1 MSCPKCG
8 GWGIGHIETYERSPC
23 PECGLGMGDA
33 MILTPTTGAELQRR
47 LNDASP
53 EHRLIE
59 DGNVGPKTLRALFH
73 YMGAGRFSAVLGAC
87 ASVDFERHKVNTC
100 LRIAHWFAQF
110 GHESCNFQKYDEN
123 LNYSAK
129 RLMAVWP
136 KRFPTLAIAQRFERN
151 PEALANEVYGGR
163 MGNVSPGDGWKYRGR
178 GPMITGRENY
188 KMAERGTG
196 LPLLANPDLAAE
208 PEHFTAL
215 ACEYWDRRACNQLAD
230 RDDLEGITR
239 VVNGGKIGLAE
250 RRHLLLKINRVLV

>member
-1 MSCPKCG
+1 
-8 GWGIGHIETYERSPC
+8 
-23 PECGLGMGDA
+23 
-33 MILTPTTGAELQRR
+33 MILSPTTGAELQRR
-47 LNDASP
+47 LNDAGASP
-53 EHRLIE
+53 PLKE
-59 DGNVGPKTLRALFH
+59 DGNVGPKTLRALFA

-87 ASVDFERHKVNTC
+87 AYVDFEQYKINTC
-100 LRIAHWFAQF
+100 LRVAHWFAQF
-110 GHESCNFQKYDEN
+110 GHESANFQRYEEN

-136 KRFPTLAIAQRFERN
+136 KRFPANPVAGQFRADHFAHN
-151 PEALANEVYGGR
+151 PEALANVVYGGR

-215 ACEYWDRRACNQLAD
+215 ACEYWDRRACNPLAD
-230 RDDLEGITR
+230 RDDLEGITQ

-250 RRHLLLKINRVLV
+250 RRALLLKILKVMC